1 MTIRIAAIGIN
12 HSHIYGQVDCLKEA
26 GAEFVAFHA
35 PEDDLAAPFASRY
48 PEAKRVADPRAILED
63 DSISVVLT
71 SAIPADRA
79 AISIAAMQH
88 GKDVLTDKPG
98 MTTFEQLAEIQRVQ
112 QETGR
117 IFSVLYSEHFE
128 VRATVEAGS
137 LIQAGAIG
145 EVVNTVG
152 LGPHAIRNNQRPD
165 WFFDR
170 KRYGGVLCDIAS
182 HQFEQFLF
190 FSGAMDGEV
199 VSASVANRAHPDRPG
214 LQDIGD
220 AHVRTRGTTGYIRV
234 DWFTPEGLPTWGD
247 GRLTIL
253 GTEGTIEL
261 RKYVDVAGR
270 AGTDHVFVTDG
281 HGVRHIEASREPLT
295 YFRAFK
301 ADVENRT
308 ETAAS
313 QRHMFTVTRLALE
326 AQAGARRLPAVGV
339 GQA

>member
-12 HSHIYGQVDCLKEA
+12 HSHIYGQVDCLEEA
-26 GAEFVAFHA
+26 GAELVAFHA
-35 PEDDLAAPFASRY
+35 PEDDLAAAFGNKY
-48 PEAKRVADPRAILED
+48 PGAKRVSDPRAILED

-88 GKDVLTDKPG
+88 GKDVLSDKPG
-98 MTTFEQLAEIQRVQ
+98 MTTFAQLAEIQRVQ
-112 QETGR
+112 RETGR
-117 IFSVLYSEHFE
+117 IYSVLYSEHFE
-128 VRATVEAGS
+128 VRATVEAGN
-137 LIQAGAIG
+137 LIKAGAIG

-165 WFFDR
+165 WFFTR
-170 KRYGGVLCDIAS
+170 ERYGGVLCDIAS

-220 AHVRTRGTTGYIRV
+220 AHVRTERTTGYIRV

-247 GRLTIL
+247 GRLTII
-253 GTEGTIEL
+253 GTEGYIEL
-261 RKYVDVAGR
+261 RKYIDIAGR
-270 AGTDHVFVTDG
+270 PGTDHLFLVNREG
-281 HGVRHIEASREPLT
+281 PRHIDCSAVERPFGRQFLE
-295 YFRAFK
+295 
-301 ADVENRT
+301 DVRNRT
-308 ETAAS
+308 ETAMPQERCYNAMKMALTA
-313 QRHMFTVTRLALE
+313 QQLAE
-326 AQAGARRLPAVGV
+326 RGTEWEQ
-339 GQA
+339 